1 MTQEIAWSSIGLMSL
16 MGIIFSTLPIAGA
29 FFFRPRKSTPGK
41 VASYECGLHPKTT
54 PLIRLNV
61 QYYLFALAFLIF
73 SIEILYVFPWA
84 MNFKALGPIAL
95 LEMGIFLLILLMGL
109 LYAWRKGGLE
119 WN

>member
-1 MTQEIAWSSIGLMSL
+1 MTQEFAWTSIGLMSIF
-16 MGIIFSTLPIAGA
+16 GVIFSTLPIAGA
-29 FFFRPRKSTPGK
+29 FFFRPRKSNASK
-41 VASYECGLHPKTT
+41 VTSYECGLHPKTT

-84 MNFKALGPIAL
+84 MNFKTLGPIAL
-95 LEMGIFLLILLMGL
+95 LEMAIFLGVLLMGL

-119 WN
+119 WK